1 MMQKRILP
9 CGCKISWDE
18 NSFEVKMCVGHSCD
32 YGKFDKNN
40 FEDIEEQQ
48 FLKTLITPSKELLQH
63 DLVLLSTQ
71 LI

>member
-1 MMQKRILP
+1 
-9 CGCKISWDE
+9 
-18 NSFEVKMCVGHSCD
+18 MCVGHSCD
-32 YGKFDKNN
+32 YDRFDKND

-48 FLKTLITPSKELLQH
+48 FLKELITPSKELLQR